1 MSSSGLALALRL
13 LEANKLS
20 VTHDALFET
29 FGSAVAE
36 LVEKGFWLR
45 TGSANEATI
54 HDDDGQPTNVDW
66 DEDRREF
73 GYYKAAEGWTPIDPA
88 RLDCYEPDIDRL
100 LDCLLDRKL
109 RKPVGGIFKVDDQGF
124 AWEVGTLRLTRRGP
138 TSVWFVRCLRD
149 LVAASEITAAAA
161 ARPASGLRLLLTS
174 SSRAAAQSIRIP
186 SATIVSIAD
195 ILSTDDHPRI
205 DMATLKA
212 RLMGSTAEPVTE
224 PVHLAD
230 DGSVLTL
237 LGQIELPR
245 VDASRRYPVHG
256 VRTPQGKPGPG
267 GRCPVRRGVQ
277 CGSTRQAVPVAM
289 ADTQAILQIQKRAL
303 GLRSLMT
310 VFRYEQ
316 RCRRR

>member
-237 LGQIELPR
+237 LGQIEISFRGSMQVAGIRYMVSEHRKGNR
-245 VDASRRYPVHG
+245 VRAADVLCAAGSNAGQLDKLFRSQWPTLKQYYKSRN
-256 VRTPQGKPGPG
+256 
-267 GRCPVRRGVQ
+267 
-277 CGSTRQAVPVAM
+277 
-289 ADTQAILQIQKRAL
+289 
-303 GLRSLMT
+303 GLWGFDL
-310 VFRYEQ
+310 
-316 RCRRR
+316 